1 MKSGLFILI
10 VCLLFPAY
18 VCADTSKHALEE
30 NRKLL
35 HSLDSLLEQQ
45 DLFVRVKEERIKQLK
60 MQYSR
65 VKDVKELYA
74 MNRMVYLEYR
84 VYDADSALHYI
95 NKNIQLAQQTNN
107 RTWEV
112 VSLLEQSF
120 VLTSSGLLTEAL
132 KAVSD
137 IQPEELPQNLRS
149 EYFGR
154 LCTLYSRLRDYS
166 SENSQLSEHYNN
178 LQKAFRDSVYL
189 TATPDELRYW
199 NCRAWLY
206 LGTPEIEPVK
216 QAFEENKQT
225 LSNDSRKYSIAT
237 YNLSAIYRSEN
248 NESKYL
254 ENLILSAMADIRSVN
269 GDIGSLQEIAEYL
282 FKHGEIDRAYNY
294 ILYCSQKAMLFHNR
308 VRIVKMS
315 HLQNQIY
322 KAYQE
327 QSRTQQKRLQASLIA
342 VSFLFLVLI
351 GAFLFIRKQMRR
363 LKEANLKLDSTNQK
377 LSVNMDALSTAHQR
391 LEEVNM
397 QLKDLNTQLQE
408 VNDQLRESNYV
419 KEEYIGY
426 VFNICSTYISKLEEF
441 RKNIN
446 RKLKVGQIEDVKAIT
461 DSSATASNEL
471 KEFYQNFDTI
481 FLHLYPDF
489 VGDFNALLLPEER
502 IELKEGELLNTELR
516 IHALIRLGITD
527 SVKIA
532 DFLHCSAQ
540 TVYNNRLRTRNKIH
554 YPERRFYKCS
564 EKARKIQSVSPALY
578 YRFHLKSLLP
588 SLSFS
593 ENNTNN
599 QAFIHFNSLLRL
611 FTSQSK
617 QPLLRIPLPQ
627 RSKLK
632 TYVNY

>member
-18 VCADTSKHALEE
+18 ICADTSKHALEE

-248 NESKYL
+248 NDSKYL

-446 RKLKVGQIEDVKAIT
+446 RKLKVGQIEDVKAMT

-540 TVYNNRLRTRNKIH
+540 TVYNNRLRTRNKSII
-554 YPERRFYKCS
+554 PKEDFINAVKKLGKYK
-564 EKARKIQSVSPALY
+564 A
-578 YRFHLKSLLP
+578 
-588 SLSFS
+588 
-593 ENNTNN
+593 
-599 QAFIHFNSLLRL
+599 
-611 FTSQSK
+611 
-617 QPLLRIPLPQ
+617 
-627 RSKLK
+627 
-632 TYVNY
+632 

>member
-351 GAFLFIRKQMRR
+351 GALLFIRKQMRR
-363 LKEANLKLDSTNQK
+363 LKEAYLKLDSTNQK

-540 TVYNNRLRTRNKIH
+540 TVYNNRLRTRNKSII
-554 YPERRFYKCS
+554 PKEDFINAVKKLGKYK
-564 EKARKIQSVSPALY
+564 A
-578 YRFHLKSLLP
+578 
-588 SLSFS
+588 
-593 ENNTNN
+593 
-599 QAFIHFNSLLRL
+599 
-611 FTSQSK
+611 
-617 QPLLRIPLPQ
+617 
-627 RSKLK
+627 
-632 TYVNY
+632 

>member
-206 LGTPEIEPVK
+206 MGTPEIEPVK

-254 ENLILSAMADIRSVN
+254 ENLILSAMADIRCVN

-391 LEEVNM
+391 LEEVNI

-446 RKLKVGQIEDVKAIT
+446 RKLKVGQIEDVKAMT

-540 TVYNNRLRTRNKIH
+540 TVYNNRLRTRNKSII
-554 YPERRFYKCS
+554 PKEDFINAVKKLGKYK
-564 EKARKIQSVSPALY
+564 A
-578 YRFHLKSLLP
+578 
-588 SLSFS
+588 
-593 ENNTNN
+593 
-599 QAFIHFNSLLRL
+599 
-611 FTSQSK
+611 
-617 QPLLRIPLPQ
+617 
-627 RSKLK
+627 
-632 TYVNY
+632 

>member
-225 LSNDSRKYSIAT
+225 LSDDSRKYSIAT

-377 LSVNMDALSTAHQR
+377 LSINMNALSAAHQR

-446 RKLKVGQIEDVKAIT
+446 RKLKVGQIEDVKAMT

-540 TVYNNRLRTRNKIH
+540 TVYNNRLRTRNKSIIPKEDFINAVKKLGKH
-554 YPERRFYKCS
+554 
-564 EKARKIQSVSPALY
+564 KA
-578 YRFHLKSLLP
+578 
-588 SLSFS
+588 
-593 ENNTNN
+593 
-599 QAFIHFNSLLRL
+599 
-611 FTSQSK
+611 
-617 QPLLRIPLPQ
+617 
-627 RSKLK
+627 
-632 TYVNY
+632 

>member
-10 VCLLFPAY
+10 VWLLFPAY

-206 LGTPEIEPVK
+206 MGTPEIEPVK

-248 NESKYL
+248 NESRYL

-391 LEEVNM
+391 LEEVNI

-446 RKLKVGQIEDVKAIT
+446 RKLKVGQIEDVKAMT

-540 TVYNNRLRTRNKIH
+540 TVYNNRLRTRNKSII
-554 YPERRFYKCS
+554 PKEDFINAVKKLGKYK
-564 EKARKIQSVSPALY
+564 A
-578 YRFHLKSLLP
+578 
-588 SLSFS
+588 
-593 ENNTNN
+593 
-599 QAFIHFNSLLRL
+599 
-611 FTSQSK
+611 
-617 QPLLRIPLPQ
+617 
-627 RSKLK
+627 
-632 TYVNY
+632 

>member
-327 QSRTQQKRLQASLIA
+327 QNRTQQKRLQASLIA

-351 GAFLFIRKQMRR
+351 GALLFIRKQMRR
-363 LKEANLKLDSTNQK
+363 LKEANLKLDNTNQK

-426 VFNICSTYISKLEEF
+426 EFNICSTYISKLEEF

-446 RKLKVGQIEDVKAIT
+446 RKLKVGQIEDVKAMT

-502 IELKEGELLNTELR
+502 IELKEGELLNTELH

-540 TVYNNRLRTRNKIH
+540 TVYNNRLRTRNKSII
-554 YPERRFYKCS
+554 PKEDFINAVKKLGKYK
-564 EKARKIQSVSPALY
+564 A
-578 YRFHLKSLLP
+578 
-588 SLSFS
+588 
-593 ENNTNN
+593 
-599 QAFIHFNSLLRL
+599 
-611 FTSQSK
+611 
-617 QPLLRIPLPQ
+617 
-627 RSKLK
+627 
-632 TYVNY
+632 

>member
-248 NESKYL
+248 NDSKYL

-426 VFNICSTYISKLEEF
+426 VFNICSTYISKQEEF
-441 RKNIN
+441 RKNFN
-446 RKLKVGQIEDVKAIT
+446 RKLKVGQLEDVKAMT

-489 VGDFNALLLPEER
+489 VDDFNALLLPEER

-540 TVYNNRLRTRNKIH
+540 TVYNNRLRTRNKSII
-554 YPERRFYKCS
+554 PKEDFINAVKKLGKYK
-564 EKARKIQSVSPALY
+564 A
-578 YRFHLKSLLP
+578 
-588 SLSFS
+588 
-593 ENNTNN
+593 
-599 QAFIHFNSLLRL
+599 
-611 FTSQSK
+611 
-617 QPLLRIPLPQ
+617 
-627 RSKLK
+627 
-632 TYVNY
+632 

>member
-1 MKSGLFILI
+1 MKSDLFILI

-18 VCADTSKHALEE
+18 ACADTSKHALEE

-248 NESKYL
+248 NDSKYL

-351 GAFLFIRKQMRR
+351 GAFLFIRKQMHR

-377 LSVNMDALSTAHQR
+377 LSVNMDTLSTAHQR

-446 RKLKVGQIEDVKAIT
+446 RKLKVGQIEDVKAMT

-540 TVYNNRLRTRNKIH
+540 TVYNNRLRTRNKSII
-554 YPERRFYKCS
+554 PKEDFINAVKKLGKYK
-564 EKARKIQSVSPALY
+564 A
-578 YRFHLKSLLP
+578 
-588 SLSFS
+588 
-593 ENNTNN
+593 
-599 QAFIHFNSLLRL
+599 
-611 FTSQSK
+611 
-617 QPLLRIPLPQ
+617 
-627 RSKLK
+627 
-632 TYVNY
+632 

>member
-84 VYDADSALHYI
+84 DYDADSALHYI

-206 LGTPEIEPVK
+206 MGTPEIEPVK

-391 LEEVNM
+391 LEEVNI

-446 RKLKVGQIEDVKAIT
+446 RKLKVGQIEDVKAMT

-540 TVYNNRLRTRNKIH
+540 TVYNNRLRTRNKSII
-554 YPERRFYKCS
+554 PKEDFINAVKKLGKYK
-564 EKARKIQSVSPALY
+564 A
-578 YRFHLKSLLP
+578 
-588 SLSFS
+588 
-593 ENNTNN
+593 
-599 QAFIHFNSLLRL
+599 
-611 FTSQSK
+611 
-617 QPLLRIPLPQ
+617 
-627 RSKLK
+627 
-632 TYVNY
+632 

>member
-206 LGTPEIEPVK
+206 MGTPEIEPVK

-391 LEEVNM
+391 LEEVNI

-446 RKLKVGQIEDVKAIT
+446 RKLKVGQIEDVKAMT

-481 FLHLYPDF
+481 FLHLYRDF
-489 VGDFNALLLPEER
+489 VGDLNALLLPEER

-540 TVYNNRLRTRNKIH
+540 TVYNNRLRTRNKSII
-554 YPERRFYKCS
+554 PKEDFINAVKKLGKYK
-564 EKARKIQSVSPALY
+564 A
-578 YRFHLKSLLP
+578 
-588 SLSFS
+588 
-593 ENNTNN
+593 
-599 QAFIHFNSLLRL
+599 
-611 FTSQSK
+611 
-617 QPLLRIPLPQ
+617 
-627 RSKLK
+627 
-632 TYVNY
+632 

>member
-18 VCADTSKHALEE
+18 ACADTSKHALEE

-45 DLFVRVKEERIKQLK
+45 DLFVRVKEERIQQLK

-74 MNRMVYLEYR
+74 MNRMIYLEYR

-137 IQPEELPQNLRS
+137 IRPEELPQNLRS

-166 SENSQLSEHYNN
+166 SENFQLSEYYND

-377 LSVNMDALSTAHQR
+377 LSVNMNALSTAHQR

-446 RKLKVGQIEDVKAIT
+446 RKLKVGQIEDVKAMT

-540 TVYNNRLRTRNKIH
+540 TVYNNRLRTRNKSII
-554 YPERRFYKCS
+554 PKEDFINAVKKLGKYK
-564 EKARKIQSVSPALY
+564 A
-578 YRFHLKSLLP
+578 
-588 SLSFS
+588 
-593 ENNTNN
+593 
-599 QAFIHFNSLLRL
+599 
-611 FTSQSK
+611 
-617 QPLLRIPLPQ
+617 
-627 RSKLK
+627 
-632 TYVNY
+632 

>member
-377 LSVNMDALSTAHQR
+377 LSVNMDALSSAHQR
-391 LEEVNM
+391 LEEVNI

-540 TVYNNRLRTRNKIH
+540 TVYNNRLRTRNKSII
-554 YPERRFYKCS
+554 PKEDFINAVKKLGKYK
-564 EKARKIQSVSPALY
+564 A
-578 YRFHLKSLLP
+578 
-588 SLSFS
+588 
-593 ENNTNN
+593 
-599 QAFIHFNSLLRL
+599 
-611 FTSQSK
+611 
-617 QPLLRIPLPQ
+617 
-627 RSKLK
+627 
-632 TYVNY
+632 

>member
-1 MKSGLFILI
+1 MKSDLFILI
-10 VCLLFPAY
+10 ICLLFPAY
-18 VCADTSKHALEE
+18 ACADTSKHALEE

-137 IQPEELPQNLRS
+137 IQPEELPKNLRS

-206 LGTPEIEPVK
+206 LGTPKIEPVK

-248 NESKYL
+248 NDSKYL

-446 RKLKVGQIEDVKAIT
+446 RKLKVGQLEDVKAMT

-489 VGDFNALLLPEER
+489 VDDFNALLLPEER

-540 TVYNNRLRTRNKIH
+540 TVYNNRLRTRNKSII
-554 YPERRFYKCS
+554 PKEDFINAVKKLGKYK
-564 EKARKIQSVSPALY
+564 A
-578 YRFHLKSLLP
+578 
-588 SLSFS
+588 
-593 ENNTNN
+593 
-599 QAFIHFNSLLRL
+599 
-611 FTSQSK
+611 
-617 QPLLRIPLPQ
+617 
-627 RSKLK
+627 
-632 TYVNY
+632 

>member
-516 IHALIRLGITD
+516 IHALIRLVITD

-540 TVYNNRLRTRNKIH
+540 TVYNNRLRTRNKSII
-554 YPERRFYKCS
+554 PKEDFINAVKKLGKYK
-564 EKARKIQSVSPALY
+564 A
-578 YRFHLKSLLP
+578 
-588 SLSFS
+588 
-593 ENNTNN
+593 
-599 QAFIHFNSLLRL
+599 
-611 FTSQSK
+611 
-617 QPLLRIPLPQ
+617 
-627 RSKLK
+627 
-632 TYVNY
+632 

>member
-1 MKSGLFILI
+1 MKSDLFILI

-18 VCADTSKHALEE
+18 ACADTSKHALEE

-248 NESKYL
+248 NDSKYL

-351 GAFLFIRKQMRR
+351 GAFLFIRKQMHR

-426 VFNICSTYISKLEEF
+426 VFNMCSLYINKQEEQ
-441 RKNIN
+441 RKMLA
-446 RKLKVGQIEDVKAIT
+446 RKIKTGQLDDLYKTVN
-461 DSSATASNEL
+461 SSSFVANEL
-471 KEFYQNFDTI
+471 KEFFYTFDSV
-481 FLHLYPDF
+481 FLKLYPKF
-489 VGDFNALLLPEER
+489 IEQFNTLLQEDER
-502 IELKEGELLNTELR
+502 ICPKEGELLTPELR
-516 IHALIRLGITD
+516 VFALIRLGITD
-527 SVKIA
+527 SGKIA
-532 DFLHCSAQ
+532 NFLHYSAQ
-540 TVYNNRLRTRNKIH
+540 TVYNYRLKVRN
-554 YPERRFYKCS
+554 
-564 EKARKIQSVSPALY
+564 
-578 YRFHLKSLLP
+578 KSLL
-588 SLSFS
+588 
-593 ENNTNN
+593 
-599 QAFIHFNSLLRL
+599 
-611 FTSQSK
+611 SK
-617 QPLLRIPLPQ
+617 DEFMEAVQQIG
-627 RSKLK
+627 
-632 TYVNY
+632 

>member
-206 LGTPEIEPVK
+206 MGTPEIEPVK

-446 RKLKVGQIEDVKAIT
+446 RKLKVGQIEDVKAMT

-540 TVYNNRLRTRNKIH
+540 TVYNNRLRTRNKSIISK
-554 YPERRFYKCS
+554 EDFINAVKKLGKYK
-564 EKARKIQSVSPALY
+564 A
-578 YRFHLKSLLP
+578 
-588 SLSFS
+588 
-593 ENNTNN
+593 
-599 QAFIHFNSLLRL
+599 
-611 FTSQSK
+611 
-617 QPLLRIPLPQ
+617 
-627 RSKLK
+627 
-632 TYVNY
+632 

>member
-10 VCLLFPAY
+10 VYLLFPAY
-18 VCADTSKHALEE
+18 VCANTSKHALEE

-178 LQKAFRDSVYL
+178 LQKTFRDSVYL

-446 RKLKVGQIEDVKAIT
+446 RKLKVGQIEDVKAMT

-540 TVYNNRLRTRNKIH
+540 TVYNNRLRTRNKSII
-554 YPERRFYKCS
+554 PKEDFINAVKKLGKYK
-564 EKARKIQSVSPALY
+564 A
-578 YRFHLKSLLP
+578 
-588 SLSFS
+588 
-593 ENNTNN
+593 
-599 QAFIHFNSLLRL
+599 
-611 FTSQSK
+611 
-617 QPLLRIPLPQ
+617 
-627 RSKLK
+627 
-632 TYVNY
+632 

>member
-446 RKLKVGQIEDVKAIT
+446 RKLKVGQIEDVKAMT

-540 TVYNNRLRTRNKIH
+540 TVYNNRLRTRNKSII
-554 YPERRFYKCS
+554 PKEDFINAVKKLRKYK
-564 EKARKIQSVSPALY
+564 A
-578 YRFHLKSLLP
+578 
-588 SLSFS
+588 
-593 ENNTNN
+593 
-599 QAFIHFNSLLRL
+599 
-611 FTSQSK
+611 
-617 QPLLRIPLPQ
+617 
-627 RSKLK
+627 
-632 TYVNY
+632 

>member
-351 GAFLFIRKQMRR
+351 GALLFIRKQMRR
-363 LKEANLKLDSTNQK
+363 LKEANLKLDNTNQK

-426 VFNICSTYISKLEEF
+426 VFNISSTYISKLEEF

-446 RKLKVGQIEDVKAIT
+446 RKLKVGQIEDVKAMT

-489 VGDFNALLLPEER
+489 VGAFNALLLPEER

-540 TVYNNRLRTRNKIH
+540 TVYNNRLRTRNKSII
-554 YPERRFYKCS
+554 PKEDFINAVKKLGKYK
-564 EKARKIQSVSPALY
+564 A
-578 YRFHLKSLLP
+578 
-588 SLSFS
+588 
-593 ENNTNN
+593 
-599 QAFIHFNSLLRL
+599 
-611 FTSQSK
+611 
-617 QPLLRIPLPQ
+617 
-627 RSKLK
+627 
-632 TYVNY
+632 

>member
-206 LGTPEIEPVK
+206 MGTPEIEPVK

-248 NESKYL
+248 NESKYR

-391 LEEVNM
+391 LEEVNI

-446 RKLKVGQIEDVKAIT
+446 RKLKVGQIEDVKAMT

-540 TVYNNRLRTRNKIH
+540 TVYNNRLRTRNKSII
-554 YPERRFYKCS
+554 PKEDFINAVKKLGKYK
-564 EKARKIQSVSPALY
+564 A
-578 YRFHLKSLLP
+578 
-588 SLSFS
+588 
-593 ENNTNN
+593 
-599 QAFIHFNSLLRL
+599 
-611 FTSQSK
+611 
-617 QPLLRIPLPQ
+617 
-627 RSKLK
+627 
-632 TYVNY
+632 

>member
-10 VCLLFPAY
+10 VCLLFPTY

-95 NKNIQLAQQTNN
+95 NKNIQLAQQTDN

-269 GDIGSLQEIAEYL
+269 EDIGSLQEIAEYL

-391 LEEVNM
+391 LEEANM

-540 TVYNNRLRTRNKIH
+540 TVYNNRLRTRNKSII
-554 YPERRFYKCS
+554 PKEDFINAVKKLGKYK
-564 EKARKIQSVSPALY
+564 A
-578 YRFHLKSLLP
+578 
-588 SLSFS
+588 
-593 ENNTNN
+593 
-599 QAFIHFNSLLRL
+599 
-611 FTSQSK
+611 
-617 QPLLRIPLPQ
+617 
-627 RSKLK
+627 
-632 TYVNY
+632 

>member
-1 MKSGLFILI
+1 MKSDLFILI

-18 VCADTSKHALEE
+18 ACADTSKHALEE

-206 LGTPEIEPVK
+206 MGTPEIEPVK

-248 NESKYL
+248 NDSKYL

-351 GAFLFIRKQMRR
+351 GAFLFIRKQMHR

-446 RKLKVGQIEDVKAIT
+446 RKLKVGQIEDVKAMT

-540 TVYNNRLRTRNKIH
+540 TVYNNRLRTRNKSII
-554 YPERRFYKCS
+554 PKEDFINAVKKLGKYK
-564 EKARKIQSVSPALY
+564 A
-578 YRFHLKSLLP
+578 
-588 SLSFS
+588 
-593 ENNTNN
+593 
-599 QAFIHFNSLLRL
+599 
-611 FTSQSK
+611 
-617 QPLLRIPLPQ
+617 
-627 RSKLK
+627 
-632 TYVNY
+632 

>member
-18 VCADTSKHALEE
+18 VFADTSKHALEE

-45 DLFVRVKEERIKQLK
+45 DLFVRVKEERIQQLK

-74 MNRMVYLEYR
+74 MNRMIYLEYR

-137 IQPEELPQNLRS
+137 IRPEELPQNLRS

-166 SENSQLSEHYNN
+166 SENFQLSEYYND

-446 RKLKVGQIEDVKAIT
+446 RKLKVGQIEDVKAMT

-489 VGDFNALLLPEER
+489 VGGFNALLLPEER

-540 TVYNNRLRTRNKIH
+540 TVYNNRLRTRNKSII
-554 YPERRFYKCS
+554 PKEDFINAVKKLGKYK
-564 EKARKIQSVSPALY
+564 A
-578 YRFHLKSLLP
+578 
-588 SLSFS
+588 
-593 ENNTNN
+593 
-599 QAFIHFNSLLRL
+599 
-611 FTSQSK
+611 
-617 QPLLRIPLPQ
+617 
-627 RSKLK
+627 
-632 TYVNY
+632 

>member
-327 QSRTQQKRLQASLIA
+327 QNRTQQKRLQASLIA

-351 GAFLFIRKQMRR
+351 GALLFIRKQMRR
-363 LKEANLKLDSTNQK
+363 LKEANLKLDNTNQK

-540 TVYNNRLRTRNKIH
+540 TVYNNRLRTRNKSII
-554 YPERRFYKCS
+554 PKEDFINAVKKLGKYK
-564 EKARKIQSVSPALY
+564 A
-578 YRFHLKSLLP
+578 
-588 SLSFS
+588 
-593 ENNTNN
+593 
-599 QAFIHFNSLLRL
+599 
-611 FTSQSK
+611 
-617 QPLLRIPLPQ
+617 
-627 RSKLK
+627 
-632 TYVNY
+632 

>member
-10 VCLLFPAY
+10 VCLLFPTY

-206 LGTPEIEPVK
+206 LGTPKIEPVK

-446 RKLKVGQIEDVKAIT
+446 RKLKVGQIEDVKAMT

-540 TVYNNRLRTRNKIH
+540 TVYNNRLRTRNKSII
-554 YPERRFYKCS
+554 PKEDFINAVKKLGKYK
-564 EKARKIQSVSPALY
+564 A
-578 YRFHLKSLLP
+578 
-588 SLSFS
+588 
-593 ENNTNN
+593 
-599 QAFIHFNSLLRL
+599 
-611 FTSQSK
+611 
-617 QPLLRIPLPQ
+617 
-627 RSKLK
+627 
-632 TYVNY
+632 

>member
-294 ILYCSQKAMLFHNR
+294 ILYCFQKAMLFHNR

-391 LEEVNM
+391 LKEVNM

-446 RKLKVGQIEDVKAIT
+446 RKLKVGQIEDVKAMT

-540 TVYNNRLRTRNKIH
+540 TVYNNRLRTRNKSII
-554 YPERRFYKCS
+554 PKEDFINAVKKLGKYK
-564 EKARKIQSVSPALY
+564 A
-578 YRFHLKSLLP
+578 
-588 SLSFS
+588 
-593 ENNTNN
+593 
-599 QAFIHFNSLLRL
+599 
-611 FTSQSK
+611 
-617 QPLLRIPLPQ
+617 
-627 RSKLK
+627 
-632 TYVNY
+632 

>member
-45 DLFVRVKEERIKQLK
+45 DLFVRVKEKRIKQLK

-206 LGTPEIEPVK
+206 MGTPEIEPVK

-327 QSRTQQKRLQASLIA
+327 HSRTQQKRLQASLIA

-391 LEEVNM
+391 LEEVNI

-446 RKLKVGQIEDVKAIT
+446 RKLKVGQIEDVKAMT

-540 TVYNNRLRTRNKIH
+540 TVYNNRLRTRNKSII
-554 YPERRFYKCS
+554 PKEDFINAVKKLGKYK
-564 EKARKIQSVSPALY
+564 A
-578 YRFHLKSLLP
+578 
-588 SLSFS
+588 
-593 ENNTNN
+593 
-599 QAFIHFNSLLRL
+599 
-611 FTSQSK
+611 
-617 QPLLRIPLPQ
+617 
-627 RSKLK
+627 
-632 TYVNY
+632 

>member
-95 NKNIQLAQQTNN
+95 NKNIKLAQQTNN

-206 LGTPEIEPVK
+206 MGTPEIEPVK

-391 LEEVNM
+391 LEEVNI

-446 RKLKVGQIEDVKAIT
+446 RKLKVGQIEDVKAMT

-540 TVYNNRLRTRNKIH
+540 TVYNNRLRTRNKSIIPKEDFINAVTVSYTH
-554 YPERRFYKCS
+554 LTLPT
-564 EKARKIQSVSPALY
+564 KA
-578 YRFHLKSLLP
+578 
-588 SLSFS
+588 
-593 ENNTNN
+593 
-599 QAFIHFNSLLRL
+599 
-611 FTSQSK
+611 
-617 QPLLRIPLPQ
+617 
-627 RSKLK
+627 
-632 TYVNY
+632 

>member
-206 LGTPEIEPVK
+206 MGTPEIEPVK

-363 LKEANLKLDSTNQK
+363 LKKANLKLDSTNQK

-391 LEEVNM
+391 LEEVNI

-446 RKLKVGQIEDVKAIT
+446 RKLKVGQIEDVKAMT

-540 TVYNNRLRTRNKIH
+540 TVYNNRLRTRNKSII
-554 YPERRFYKCS
+554 PKEDFINAVKKLGKYK
-564 EKARKIQSVSPALY
+564 A
-578 YRFHLKSLLP
+578 
-588 SLSFS
+588 
-593 ENNTNN
+593 
-599 QAFIHFNSLLRL
+599 
-611 FTSQSK
+611 
-617 QPLLRIPLPQ
+617 
-627 RSKLK
+627 
-632 TYVNY
+632 

>member
-315 HLQNQIY
+315 HLQNQVY

-540 TVYNNRLRTRNKIH
+540 TVYNNRLRTRNKSII
-554 YPERRFYKCS
+554 PKEDFINAVKKLGKYK
-564 EKARKIQSVSPALY
+564 A
-578 YRFHLKSLLP
+578 
-588 SLSFS
+588 
-593 ENNTNN
+593 
-599 QAFIHFNSLLRL
+599 
-611 FTSQSK
+611 
-617 QPLLRIPLPQ
+617 
-627 RSKLK
+627 
-632 TYVNY
+632 

>member
-18 VCADTSKHALEE
+18 ACADTSKHALEE

-45 DLFVRVKEERIKQLK
+45 DLFVRVKEERIQQLK

-74 MNRMVYLEYR
+74 MNRMIYLEYR

-137 IQPEELPQNLRS
+137 IRPEELPQNLRS

-166 SENSQLSEHYNN
+166 SENFQLSEYYND

-397 QLKDLNTQLQE
+397 KLKDLNTQLQE

-446 RKLKVGQIEDVKAIT
+446 RKLKVGQIEDVKAMT

-502 IELKEGELLNTELR
+502 IEQKEGELLNTELR

-540 TVYNNRLRTRNKIH
+540 TVYNNRLRTRNKSII
-554 YPERRFYKCS
+554 PKEDFINAVKKLGKYK
-564 EKARKIQSVSPALY
+564 A
-578 YRFHLKSLLP
+578 
-588 SLSFS
+588 
-593 ENNTNN
+593 
-599 QAFIHFNSLLRL
+599 
-611 FTSQSK
+611 
-617 QPLLRIPLPQ
+617 
-627 RSKLK
+627 
-632 TYVNY
+632 

>member
-120 VLTSSGLLTEAL
+120 VLTSSVLLTEAL

-446 RKLKVGQIEDVKAIT
+446 RKLKVGQIEDVKAMT

-489 VGDFNALLLPEER
+489 VSDFNALLLPEER

-540 TVYNNRLRTRNKIH
+540 TVYNNRLRTRNKSII
-554 YPERRFYKCS
+554 PKEDFINAVKKLGKYK
-564 EKARKIQSVSPALY
+564 A
-578 YRFHLKSLLP
+578 
-588 SLSFS
+588 
-593 ENNTNN
+593 
-599 QAFIHFNSLLRL
+599 
-611 FTSQSK
+611 
-617 QPLLRIPLPQ
+617 
-627 RSKLK
+627 
-632 TYVNY
+632 

>member
-206 LGTPEIEPVK
+206 MGTPEIEPVK

-225 LSNDSRKYSIAT
+225 LFNDSRKYSIAT

-391 LEEVNM
+391 LEEVNI

-446 RKLKVGQIEDVKAIT
+446 RKLKVGQIEDVKAMT

-540 TVYNNRLRTRNKIH
+540 TVYNNRLRTRNKSII
-554 YPERRFYKCS
+554 PKEDFINAVKKLGKYK
-564 EKARKIQSVSPALY
+564 A
-578 YRFHLKSLLP
+578 
-588 SLSFS
+588 
-593 ENNTNN
+593 
-599 QAFIHFNSLLRL
+599 
-611 FTSQSK
+611 
-617 QPLLRIPLPQ
+617 
-627 RSKLK
+627 
-632 TYVNY
+632 

>member
-446 RKLKVGQIEDVKAIT
+446 RKLKVGQIEDVKTMT

-471 KEFYQNFDTI
+471 KEFYQNFNTI

-540 TVYNNRLRTRNKIH
+540 TVYNNRLRTRNKSII
-554 YPERRFYKCS
+554 PKEDFINAVKKLGKYK
-564 EKARKIQSVSPALY
+564 A
-578 YRFHLKSLLP
+578 
-588 SLSFS
+588 
-593 ENNTNN
+593 
-599 QAFIHFNSLLRL
+599 
-611 FTSQSK
+611 
-617 QPLLRIPLPQ
+617 
-627 RSKLK
+627 
-632 TYVNY
+632 

>member
-282 FKHGEIDRAYNY
+282 FKHGEIDRAYNH

-446 RKLKVGQIEDVKAIT
+446 RKLKVGQIEDVKAMT

-489 VGDFNALLLPEER
+489 VSDFNALLLPEER

-540 TVYNNRLRTRNKIH
+540 TVYNNRLRTRNKSII
-554 YPERRFYKCS
+554 PKEDFINAVKKLGKYK
-564 EKARKIQSVSPALY
+564 A
-578 YRFHLKSLLP
+578 
-588 SLSFS
+588 
-593 ENNTNN
+593 
-599 QAFIHFNSLLRL
+599 
-611 FTSQSK
+611 
-617 QPLLRIPLPQ
+617 
-627 RSKLK
+627 
-632 TYVNY
+632 

>member
-532 DFLHCSAQ
+532 DFLRCSAQ
-540 TVYNNRLRTRNKIH
+540 TVYNNRLRTRNKSII
-554 YPERRFYKCS
+554 PKEDFINAVKKLGKYK
-564 EKARKIQSVSPALY
+564 A
-578 YRFHLKSLLP
+578 
-588 SLSFS
+588 
-593 ENNTNN
+593 
-599 QAFIHFNSLLRL
+599 
-611 FTSQSK
+611 
-617 QPLLRIPLPQ
+617 
-627 RSKLK
+627 
-632 TYVNY
+632 

>member
-206 LGTPEIEPVK
+206 MGTPEIEPVK

-391 LEEVNM
+391 QEEVNI

-446 RKLKVGQIEDVKAIT
+446 RKLKVGQIEDVKAMT

-540 TVYNNRLRTRNKIH
+540 TVYNNRLRTRNKSII
-554 YPERRFYKCS
+554 PKEDFINAVKKLGKYK
-564 EKARKIQSVSPALY
+564 A
-578 YRFHLKSLLP
+578 
-588 SLSFS
+588 
-593 ENNTNN
+593 
-599 QAFIHFNSLLRL
+599 
-611 FTSQSK
+611 
-617 QPLLRIPLPQ
+617 
-627 RSKLK
+627 
-632 TYVNY
+632 